1 MSILSSEE
9 ELFSDL
15 SLHISEPNLPPTS
28 LRVEIV
34 DNVTSTYH
42 LKLLLKCNH
51 CIHTS
56 IIREIAILDEFD
68 NYLVNSNMHYLN
80 VLMIKIKIIPF

>member
-1 MSILSSEE
+1 MEYDCQYCHQRRNYLAIWVYIYL
-9 ELFSDL
+9 
-15 SLHISEPNLPPTS
+15 N
-28 LRVEIV
+28 
-34 DNVTSTYH
+34 

-68 NYLVNSNMHYLN
+68 NYLVNNNMHYLN
-80 VLMIKIKIIPF
+80 VLMIKIKIIPL